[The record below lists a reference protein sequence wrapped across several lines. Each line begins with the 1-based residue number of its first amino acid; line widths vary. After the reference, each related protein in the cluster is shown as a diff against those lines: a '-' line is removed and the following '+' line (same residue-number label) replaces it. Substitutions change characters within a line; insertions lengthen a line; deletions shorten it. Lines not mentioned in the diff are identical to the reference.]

1 MVMTDETASK
11 DKVERLG
18 FFENISESVKHVGKS
33 IETQGRTIREEDKIS
48 SLLVPATCIGL
59 TIAVSIG
66 GWARLIVSTLALA
79 ALLYYVL
86 SRIGIMRSLN
96 ERQAALIWHIVLS
109 VFLLGLTFSFVFLEV
124 LNRIR

>member
-1 MVMTDETASK
+1 MTDEVEAKAT
-11 DKVERLG
+11 KVERLG
-18 FFENISESVKHVGKS
+18 FFENLNETARHLGKS
-33 IETQGRTIREEDKIS
+33 IETQGRSIREEDKLS

-59 TIAVSIG
+59 TIAVTVG
-66 GWARLIVSTLALA
+66 GWARLVVSTLALA

-86 SRIGIMRSLN
+86 SRIGIVRSLT

-109 VFLLGLTFSFVFLEV
+109 VFLLGITFSFVFLEV

>member
-1 MVMTDETASK
+1 MSDETVESK
-11 DKVERLG
+11 TKVERLG
-18 FFENISESVKHVGKS
+18 FFENIKESAKHVGKS
-33 IETQGRTIREEDKIS
+33 VETQGKSVRVEDKIS
-48 SLLVPATCIGL
+48 SLLVPVTCIGL
-59 TIAVSIG
+59 TIAVTIG

-86 SRIGIMRSLN
+86 SRIGIMRTLS

-109 VFLLGLTFSFVFLEV
+109 VFLLGITFSFVFLEV

>member
-1 MVMTDETASK
+1 MTDETASK

-86 SRIGIMRSLN
+86 SRIGIMRYLN

>member
-1 MVMTDETASK
+1 MADETADSQG
-11 DKVERLG
+11 KVQRLG

-33 IETQGRTIREEDKIS
+33 VETQGKTFREEDKIS
-48 SLLVPATCIGL
+48 SLLVPVTCIGL
-59 TIAVSIG
+59 TIAVTIG

-86 SRIGIMRSLN
+86 SRIGIMRSLS

-109 VFLLGLTFSFVFLEV
+109 VFLLGITFSFVFLEV

>member
-1 MVMTDETASK
+1 MTDEVESK
-11 DKVERLG
+11 PTKIERLG
-18 FFENISESVKHVGKS
+18 FFENLNATVRHVGKS
-33 IETQGRTIREEDKIS
+33 IESEGRSIREEDRLS

-59 TIAVSIG
+59 TLAVTIG
-66 GWARLIVSTLALA
+66 GWARLVVSTLALA

-86 SRIGIMRSLN
+86 SRIGIVRSLS

-109 VFLLGLTFSFVFLEV
+109 VFLLGITFSFVFLEV